1 MTVAAT
7 WMDLEIIT
15 RSEVSQ
21 IEKNIIQY
29 QLNVESS
36 KWYKWAY
43 LQNRIRLTDIEN
55 KHMVTKRERWG
66 EG

>member
-36 KWYKWAY
+36 K
-43 LQNRIRLTDIEN
+43 
-55 KHMVTKRERWG
+55 
-66 EG
+66 